1 MSEKKNTNKSGGA
14 DWFVQGILARIGDIF
29 DKLTGRGWQKSSSLS
44 ASELVERL
52 KLLLD
57 SEVRDLGE
65 KGKFVPHN
73 IKLKMQWNKFS
84 TDSPGA
90 LKTLEYE
97 LLAAAIDHIND
108 NLYHTYKPFK
118 IEIKPDYF
126 TDGIKFLSSFGEFGE
141 DESEAEVEVSV
152 PQMKAGDLIPE
163 KTAPVFDGDV
173 YIADFTVDGKRK
185 AVELKFSENRKRIS
199 VGRTKENDLF
209 IDDASISK
217 THASLVINPQKML
230 LVADTGSTNG
240 TFINGNRIAYGRAF
254 PIGESDKVKFGNVEV
269 FLRRIPNPTD
279 FVTQENYEVPPPTI
293 AVPADLPPAATI
305 QALPPGDGG
314 QSATE
319 AFQLPAQRRENL
331 TNNNAVTAI
340 PKIPDY
346 GFDDERSQSRVGTI
360 QPPANVEPE
369 APLSGQTETELNPT
383 EPGIK
388 LKFDE

>member
-1 MSEKKNTNKSGGA
+1 MSENKNANKSGGA

-141 DESEAEVEVSV
+141 DETEGEVAVSV
-152 PQMKAGDLIPE
+152 PQMKAGDLVPE
-163 KTAPVFDGDV
+163 TTAPVFAGDV

-185 AVELKFSENRKRIS
+185 AVELKFSEDRKRIS
-199 VGRTKENDLF
+199 VGRTKENDLV
-209 IDDASISK
+209 IDDVSISK
-217 THASLVINPQKML
+217 THASLVVNQQRML

-254 PIGESDKVKFGNVEV
+254 PIGGSDKVKFGNVEV
-269 FLRRIPNPTD
+269 FLRRVPKPTD
-279 FVTQENYEVPPPTI
+279 FATQENYDLPPTV
-293 AVPADLPPAATI
+293 AVPAELPPAATI
-305 QALPPGDGG
+305 QGLPPGDSG
-314 QSATE
+314 QAATE
-319 AFQLPAQRRENL
+319 AFQLPAPRRENL
-331 TNNNAVTAI
+331 TNNNALTAI

-346 GFDDERSQSRVGTI
+346 GFDDERPQSLVGTI
-360 QPPANVEPE
+360 QPNANVEPE
-369 APLSGQTETELNPT
+369 APSSGQTETEHNPT